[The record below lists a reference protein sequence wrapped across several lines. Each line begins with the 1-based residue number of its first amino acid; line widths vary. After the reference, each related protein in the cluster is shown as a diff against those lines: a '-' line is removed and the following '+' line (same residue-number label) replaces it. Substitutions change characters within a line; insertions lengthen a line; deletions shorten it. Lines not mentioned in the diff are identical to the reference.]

1 MIFELK
7 KLVLGKKE
15 LKIIS
20 FVYLLDAITKN
31 AHSLNKLNLE
41 DQKIFHEY
49 SSKIYSK
56 IRFLFE
62 KDHSNFAGNQNS
74 QLVHPH
80 DFQEQLGKL
89 ITLIQ
94 NQPQMKSD
102 DDDIFSSKEMMRI
115 SICYFVGYIEA
126 EIYPGTANKM

>member
-1 MIFELK
+1 MK

-20 FVYLLDAITKN
+20 FVYLLDAIEKN

-41 DQKIFHEY
+41 DQKCFHEY
-49 SSKIYSK
+49 SSEIYSK

-62 KDHSNFAGNQNS
+62 KDHSNFSGNQNS
-74 QLVHPH
+74 QLFHAH
-80 DFQEQLGKL
+80 DFQEQLEKL
-89 ITLIQ
+89 IILIQ
-94 NQPQMKSD
+94 NQPKMKSD
-102 DDDIFSSKEMMRI
+102 NDDFSSSKDMMRI
-115 SICYFVGYIEA
+115 SICYFIGYIEE